1 MQSPDTLLPT
11 PTGPLPV
18 RLARTLPELLADRA
32 AATPG
37 HPAVIGDEA
46 TLTVADLYRA
56 ACRVGAGLRAL
67 GVRPDDR
74 VGVYAEPSPE
84 LLVSI
89 WGILCAGAAYLPLS
103 PDYPEDRVEYMIS
116 DADARVVLAQEHLS
130 ERLGEFGPPATRIV
144 TGAQLPEPGEEPARA
159 EARPTDLAY
168 VIYTSGSTGRPKGV
182 MVEHRSVLSQMRWMN
197 FFGHVGPHT
206 TVLQKT
212 PVSFDAAQWEILAPA
227 VGGSVVVGAPGIY
240 RDPEA
245 LIDTVIRHQVTALQC
260 VPTLLRALLDTE
272 RFADCTSLRR
282 VFSGGEAL
290 SVPLA
295 REFLRTMPGSSLVN
309 LYGPTECTI
318 NATAHLVDP
327 EDLDDDAGSV
337 PIGTPVDN
345 TQCYIL
351 DSDRAPVDI
360 GETGELYVGGA
371 QLARGYLGRPDLTE
385 ERFIPSPFVP
395 TERLYR
401 TGDLVRWNPD
411 GTIQFCGRADNQVKL
426 RGYRVELEEVTLA
439 VENHTWVRHAAT
451 LVADDPRTG
460 SPQLVACVELNPA
473 EAAVMDQGS
482 HGSHHQSKAS
492 RLQVRA
498 QLADPGVRRGGQLAG
513 RPAIALPGRQETPE
527 QRRKV
532 FARKTYRF
540 YDGGR
545 VTRDDVL
552 RLLAAPAARQ
562 PCPRQ
567 PHELGAAGLGAI
579 LRWFG
584 QFHSEQRLLPKYSYA
599 SPGSL
604 YATQLYLELSG
615 VDSVPDGV
623 YYYHPVDH
631 QLVLV
636 SAAAARRPGVRV
648 HFAGRHSAI
657 EPVYRTNI
665 REVLEMEAGHMVG
678 VFADVLPGH
687 GLALRPALHDPAVRH
702 RLDISAEDHYLG
714 TFELVPDDGR
724 TPWLEGTE
732 LYLQAHPDR
741 IADLP
746 AGQYRYADGKL
757 DRLGDELL
765 QANHVIAINQQVYAR
780 ASLGISA
787 VSRAREPWLRY
798 VVLGTALHQLQNNGL
813 GFGFMS
819 SGYSSKTGHPLPAAR
834 RLDAIL
840 SRHGIEPGPSYFF
853 LGGRVSPEQIRGEDM
868 REDAVHMKGPAE
880 LIRDELA
887 ATLPDYM
894 IPNRVL
900 VFDRLPSTANG
911 KIDTVALAK
920 SDQVAATGTAGAYLA
935 PATATEQR
943 LAALWGKALHY
954 DEVSASDDFFAV
966 GGNSLIAV
974 KLINAVNADLGTRL
988 PIQVLFE
995 ASRLADLAARIDAG
1009 RDVPASRLV
1018 RLHDSGTGTPVF
1030 CWPGLGGYPMNL
1042 RPLARAAGRPFHG
1055 VQAHGIN
1062 PGETPF
1068 GSIGE
1073 TAAADLAEIRRIQ
1086 PEGPYSL
1093 WGYSF
1098 GARVAFETAW
1108 QLEQAGQE
1116 VREVV
1121 LICPGN
1127 PTVRAAGGTRDDRTA
1142 SYRNPVYVTILF
1154 SVFTGRIDGPELEDC
1169 LAQARDEDSFAEAI
1183 ARHRPGLDDATI
1195 RRIIRIVARTYQF
1208 DYTFEEL
1215 AERRL
1220 AAPVTL
1226 LKATGDDYSFIESA
1240 TGYSASPPAVVDLAA
1255 DHYQALREPAVTE
1268 LAAAIRAHTALRW
1281 SAAR

>member
-1 MQSPDTLLPT
+1 MQSPDALAPT
-11 PTGPLPV
+11 PTGPHPV
-18 RLARTLPELLADRA
+18 DIARTLPELLADRA
-32 AATPG
+32 AAAPD
-37 HPAVIGDEA
+37 HPAVISDDA
-46 TLTVADLYRA
+46 TLTVAGLYRA

-74 VGVYAEPSPE
+74 IGVYADPSPE
-84 LLVSI
+84 LLVAI
-89 WGILCAGAAYLPLS
+89 WGILCSGAAYLPLS
-103 PDYPEDRVEYMIS
+103 PDYPEDRIQYMIA
-116 DADARVVLAQEHLS
+116 DADVRVVLTQDHLRD
-130 ERLGEFGPPATRIV
+130 RLREFASPATRIV
-144 TGAQLPEPGEEPARA
+144 TSAQLPEPSPEPPRGAA
-159 EARPTDLAY
+159 SPTGLAY

-182 MVEHRSVLSQMRWMN
+182 MIEHRSVLSQMRWMN
-197 FFGHVGPHT
+197 YFGHVGPHT
-206 TVLQKT
+206 AVLQKT

-227 VGGSVVVGAPGIY
+227 VGGRVVVGAPGIY

-245 LIDTVIRHQVTALQC
+245 LVDTVIRHDVTTLQC

-272 RFADCTSLRR
+272 RFAECTSLQR

-295 REFLRTMPGSSLVN
+295 RELLRTVPECSLVN

-327 EDLDDDAGSV
+327 DDLDDEAASV

-351 DSDRAPVDI
+351 DADLAPVDI

-371 QLARGYLGRPDLTE
+371 QLARGYLGRADLTG

-439 VENHTWVRHAAT
+439 VENHTWVRQAAA

-473 EAAVMDQGS
+473 EAAVMDQGN

-498 QLADPGVRRGGQLAG
+498 QLADPGIRGEDQLAG

-540 YDGGR
+540 YDGGPT
-545 VTRDDVL
+545 TRDDLL
-552 RLLAAPAARQ
+552 RLLAAPA
-562 PCPRQ
+562 PRQ
-567 PHELGAAGLGAI
+567 PRPRQPRDLGPAGLGAI

-604 YATQLYLELSG
+604 YAAQLYLELSG
-615 VDSVPDGV
+615 VDDVPDGV
-623 YYYHPVDH
+623 YYYHPADH
-631 QLVLV
+631 RLVLI
-636 SAAAARRPGVRV
+636 SAAAAGHPGIRI
-648 HFAGRHSAI
+648 HLAGRHGAI
-657 EPVYRTNI
+657 EPVYRNNI
-665 REVLEMEAGHMVG
+665 REVLEIEAGHLIG
-678 VFADVLPGH
+678 VFADILPDH
-687 GLALRPALHDPAVRH
+687 GLAVRPAHHDPAAKN
-702 RLDISAEDHYLG
+702 RLDIADEDHYLG
-714 TFELVPDDGR
+714 TFDIVPDDGE
-724 TPWLEGTE
+724 TPWLADTE
-732 LYLQAHPDR
+732 IYVQAHPGA

-746 AGQYRYADGKL
+746 AGQYRCTDGRL
-757 DRLGDELL
+757 ERLGDELL
-765 QANHVIAINQQVYAR
+765 QAKHVIAINQQVYAR

-787 VSRAREPWLRY
+787 VSRARQPWLRY
-798 VVLGTALHQLQNNGL
+798 VVLGTALHQLQSNDL

-819 SGYSSKTGHPLPAAR
+819 SGYSSETGHPLPAAR
-834 RLDAIL
+834 RLDDIL
-840 SRHGIEPGPSYFF
+840 TRHGIEPGPSYFF
-853 LGGRVSPEQIRGEDM
+853 VGGRVSADQLRGEDM

-900 VFDRLPSTANG
+900 VLDRLPRTANG
-911 KIDTVALAK
+911 KIDTAALAR
-920 SDQVAATGTAGAYLA
+920 SEQVTAAGTATAYVA
-935 PATATEQR
+935 PATPTEQR
-943 LAALWGKALHY
+943 LAKLWGAALRY
-954 DEVSASDDFFAV
+954 AEVSTMDDFFAV
-966 GGNSLIAV
+966 GGNSLVAV
-974 KLINAVNADLGTRL
+974 KLINTVNAELGTQL

-995 ASRLADLAARIDAG
+995 APRLADLAARIDDDHDIPVSRTIPLHAG
-1009 RDVPASRLV
+1009 
-1018 RLHDSGTGTPVF
+1018 GTGTPVF

-1042 RPLARAAGRPFHG
+1042 RALGQESGRPFHG
-1055 VQAHGIN
+1055 IQAHGIN

-1068 GSIGE
+1068 ATIAE
-1073 TAAADLAEIRRIQ
+1073 TAAADLAEIRRVQ

-1108 QLEQAGQE
+1108 QLEQAGQQ
-1116 VREVV
+1116 VRELV

-1127 PTVRAAGGTRDDRTA
+1127 PTVSAGRRNDRTA

-1154 SVFTGRIDGPELEDC
+1154 SVFTGRIDGPELDDC
-1169 LAQARDEDSFAEAI
+1169 LAHAHDEDSFADAI
-1183 ARHRPGLDDATI
+1183 ARHRPGLDEDTV
-1195 RRIIRIVARTYQF
+1195 RRIIRIVAQTYQF
-1208 DYTFEEL
+1208 DYTFDEL
-1215 AERRL
+1215 SQRRL

-1226 LKATGDDYSFIESA
+1226 LKATGDDYSFIEET
-1240 TGYSASPPAVVDLAA
+1240 TGYSAAPPRVVTLAA
-1255 DHYQALREPAVTE
+1255 DHYEVLREPAVHD
-1268 LAAAIRAHTALRW
+1268 LVAAINGAAPAT
-1281 SAAR
+1281 AAR